1 LYNKQISELGMS
13 SPGAL
18 FNNFEKSQ
26 KVLQEIGNFY
36 HFGKKYIKADKVIRN
51 WVSYLNVIEFHNEG

>member
-1 LYNKQISELGMS
+1 MS

-36 HFGKKYIKADKVIRN
+36 HFEKKYIKAGKVIRN